1 MFEKELTLSDVGKL
15 KRLVIRESEE
25 INILGWNDEGMGI
38 RVEGSSGNSE
48 EVDILGAKSCWG

>member
-48 EVDILGAKSCWG
+48 EVDILGAKSC